1 MDPDSHTLHE
11 LLSLYYPKLDLR
23 GGFVFGDIDTYSGF
37 ECHLSKYQNM
47 LIVHVELRHVPEYS
61 LEEIIQN
68 VIQVYQFLLNVDF
81 NIHQRLIGMGDS
93 SGGML
98 WIYLL
103 QWIVSNNKPV
113 SQGVVLHSPWS
124 HLDFTEENLYDYRD
138 NILSVQLAFN
148 SRQVALGKTTYWF
161 ELTDEQVNKINPKRN
176 AFEGFPPLY
185 ITAADGQVILDEGKG
200 LMHTYPLFHMWIFK
214 GKCIRQ
220 NVRKWIHVT
229 LPIHMRSTLNMAEIE
244 TNLQNI
250 REPGLCT

>member
-11 LLSLYYPKLDLR
+11 LLSLYYPKLDLSEYPTDQEIETLR
-23 GGFVFGDIDTYSGF
+23 YETKYLLASFYPTRLVSCLVEYHVFQYNTT
-37 ECHLSKYQNM
+37 EA
-47 LIVHVELRHVPEYS
+47 
-61 LEEIIQN
+61 
-68 VIQVYQFLLNVDF
+68 YQFLLNVDF